1 MRWLVV
7 LALAAGIA
15 AVSTQLV
22 GGQPTPTQV
31 LPDLD
36 QAVPSAVSVRRH
48 RGAYVLA
55 FASAVDNVG
64 RGPLWIEGRR
74 SGSAR
79 VMNARQLIRRS
90 DGSVARVALGP
101 HLAYEYAKTH
111 AHWHLHRFARYE
123 IRWANDPDRTI
134 RGIKAGFCLG
144 DRYNTSGSRR
154 LPGEPL
160 DPVWT
165 HECGRGRPDLRSM
178 REGISVG
185 YGDDYAPYLEG
196 QFVSLRGLPS
206 GRYLLV
212 HAANPDRLL
221 RERSYSNNASSVLFQ
236 LRRPAGRAPSIRI
249 LRRCPASDVCRLG

>member
-7 LALAAGIA
+7 LALAGAVA
-15 AVSTQLV
+15 AVATQLV
-22 GGQPTPTQV
+22 GGQSTPTRV

-36 QAVPSAVSVRRH
+36 QAVPSAISVKRH
-48 RGAYVLA
+48 EGAYVLA

-64 RGPLWIEGRR
+64 RGPLLIEGRR

-90 DGSVARVALGP
+90 DGSTARHALGP
-101 HLAYEYAKTH
+101 QLAYEYAKTH

-123 IRWANDPDRTI
+123 IRYASDPDRVV
-134 RGIKAGFCLG
+134 RGVKAGFCLG
-144 DRYNTSGSRR
+144 DRYDTSRSRR

-165 HECGRGRPDLRSM
+165 HECGRGRPDIRSI

-196 QFVSLRGLPS
+196 QFIRLRGLAA

-212 HAANPDRLL
+212 HVANPARLL
-221 RERSYSNNASSVLFQ
+221 RERSYSNNASSVLFS

-249 LRRCPASDVCRLG
+249 LRRCPATGVCRL